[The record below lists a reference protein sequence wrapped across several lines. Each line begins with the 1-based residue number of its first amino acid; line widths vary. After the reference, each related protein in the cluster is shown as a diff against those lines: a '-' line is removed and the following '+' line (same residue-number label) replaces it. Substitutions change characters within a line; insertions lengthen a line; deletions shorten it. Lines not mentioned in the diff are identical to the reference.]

1 MISATEF
8 TIEPP
13 EMVEIACRGL
23 AHTIA
28 TPSEIAEIKAQCE
41 SEKAICLACED
52 GMVVVELRAVNG
64 ALELFVWIAI
74 AFNFGAFKR
83 QEAALCAIAEELE
96 AQTIAFQARR
106 RGWGR
111 HLGPEW
117 TRRGHDEFVRTV

>member
-1 MISATEF
+1 MISDTEF

-52 GMVVVELRAVNG
+52 GMVVVELRATND

-74 AFNFGAFKR
+74 AFSFGAFER
-83 QEAALCAIAEELE
+83 QETALRAIAVDLN
-96 AQTIAFQARR
+96 AQTLAFQARR

-111 HLGPEW
+111 RLGPEW
-117 TRRGHDEFVRTV
+117 TRRGRDEFVRAV